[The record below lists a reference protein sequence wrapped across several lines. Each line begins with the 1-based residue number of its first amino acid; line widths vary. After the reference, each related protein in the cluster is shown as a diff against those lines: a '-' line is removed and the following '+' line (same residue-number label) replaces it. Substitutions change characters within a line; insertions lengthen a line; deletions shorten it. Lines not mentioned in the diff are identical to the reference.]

1 VTRTITVEPGDSD
14 QAVVSYTMRP
24 GARRRFQVINVRQGK
39 IVHIQDVRSRR
50 EALVLAGVRPMTPR
64 PSCP

>member
-1 VTRTITVEPGDSD
+1 MTATITVEPGDSD
-14 QAVVSYTMRP
+14 QAVVSYTIQP
-24 GARRRFQVINVRQGK
+24 GPRHRFQVINVRQGK

-50 EALVLAGVRPMTPR
+50 EALLLAGVRRTTPK